1 MDADEE
7 KKDVVIEA
15 DEKPKE
21 AGETPSL
28 DEYKKMQT
36 ALKEANKEAAARRK
50 KLEEYEAAEAK
61 RKEAE
66 MTEAQKLEKRATDA
80 ETEAAQTK
88 EKMSLVLIRAEI
100 KIKAVEMGFAD
111 VEDAFNLLD
120 KSKIEI
126 SEDGNVNGVKE
137 ALEALAKNKPY
148 LLKQPK
154 GDGVGTGRGDKK
166 RTQPEVKPTYTLP
179 RL

>member
-1 MDADEE
+1 MDTEE
-7 KKDVVIEA
+7 KKIEEIVEA
-15 DEKPKE
+15 EDKPKE
-21 AGETPSL
+21 AAETPSL
-28 DEYKKMQT
+28 DEYKKMQA

-50 KLEEYEAAEAK
+50 KLEEYEAAEAR

-66 MTEAQKLEKRATDA
+66 MTEAQKLEKRASEA
-80 ETEAAQTK
+80 EAEAVQTK
-88 EKMSLVLIRAEI
+88 EKMNLVLIRAEI
-100 KIKAVEMGFAD
+100 KVKAVEMGFAD

-137 ALEALAKNKPY
+137 ALDALAKNKPY
-148 LLKQPK
+148 LLKQK